1 MNFKKKII
9 FLILLLFLSLILNIV
24 FGSVIIPKGI
34 IYNAFTHRLNTQSPY
49 FQIIFDYRIPKA
61 IVAILTGVGL
71 SVSGLLM
78 QSIFRNP
85 IVGPYVLGISSGGG
99 LGVALLLL
107 GGSFLGIQHIAS
119 ISISIA
125 AALGSILTLLLIIS
139 FYSRTKNAV
148 NLLIIG
154 LMIGIFSGAIISIL
168 SYFTQANR
176 LQKYVFWS
184 MGNLGNISWNNILI
198 LGVIISFSL
207 IIIVFIL
214 KPINALLLGEHYAL
228 SMGINIKSTHLIVI
242 ILSGLMVG
250 SITAFVG
257 PIAFVGLAVP
267 HIARL
272 IFKSQMIQ
280 ILLPASLL
288 IGSILMLLCDSIAQL
303 PGSVLV
309 LPINAITAILGA
321 PLVIYLINRKRKYS

>member
-1 MNFKKKII
+1 MDFKKKI
-9 FLILLLFLSLILNIV
+9 LWLVLLLFLSLILNISL
-24 FGSVIIPKGI
+24 GSVILPKDFFLDI
-34 IYNAFTHRLNTQSPY
+34 FFHRLQAQSAYTQ
-49 FQIIFDYRIPKA
+49 ILFDYRIPKA
-61 IVAILTGVGL
+61 IVAILTGIGL
-71 SVSGLLM
+71 SISGLLM

-99 LGVALLLL
+99 LGVALLIL
-107 GGSFLGIQHIAS
+107 GGSFLGFQHIAS
-119 ISISIA
+119 VSISIA

-139 FYSRTKNAV
+139 FYTRTKNAV

-154 LMIGIFSGAIISIL
+154 LMIGISSGAIISIL
-168 SYFTQANR
+168 TYFTQADR

-184 MGNLGNISWNNILI
+184 MGNLGNVSWHNILI
-198 LGVIISFSL
+198 LSIVMFFSL
-207 IIIVFIL
+207 LVIMFIL

-228 SMGINIKSTHLIVI
+228 SLGINLKKTHLWVI

-272 IFKSQMIQ
+272 IFKSQMLQ
-280 ILLPASLL
+280 VLLPASIL
-288 IGSILMLLCDSIAQL
+288 IGSILMLLCDTIAQV

-309 LPINAITAILGA
+309 LPINAITALLGA
-321 PLVIYLINRKRKYS
+321 PLVIYLINRKRASY